1 MVLCHWSVK
10 TDQQRKSGC
19 SKPGVSGSV
28 FEPMSSDHMRMH
40 SHGQPSCISPLSPS
54 PCVCLRSVS
63 TDELQKVIDAVQQQ
77 EAAGGIE
84 PLHEDDTPTS
94 ILETE
99 PVPGQIVDR
108 REYPI
113 LGATELKLSNGMR
126 VGSSDCQDVTRL
138 NVHVTVPLFARACML
153 ERVPWPQHMVSLSVC
168 ACVCMPSSP
177 CLLPQLLTP
186 PPLPSLPHN
195 LNPLHPNTYQPPS
208 APTPPHPPLIVHP
221 SPTSAHLPC
230 MHSVSSLLCAG
241 LL

>member
-1 MVLCHWSVK
+1 MVSRLASA
-10 TDQQRKSGC
+10 
-19 SKPGVSGSV
+19 
-28 FEPMSSDHMRMH
+28 
-40 SHGQPSCISPLSPS
+40 PLSPS

-108 REYPI
+108 RDYPI

-126 VGSSDCQDVTRL
+126 VESSDCQDVTRL
-138 NVHVTVPLFARACML
+138 NVHITVPLFGRACLL
-153 ERVPWPQHMVSLSVC
+153 ERDPWPQHMVSLSVC

-195 LNPLHPNTYQPPS
+195 LNPLHPNTYQPPPPPPPPHTHPPPNHPPPPNPP
-208 APTPPHPPLIVHP
+208 APTPPPPTPPTTLNHPTLPPPPPPPHPPLIVHP